1 MRTISLKRR
10 IKNNK
15 LYIYMDKMIEKVL
28 LQVKNEILTDE
39 TIKNINEYIY
49 EKTRVYIY
57 FFLFLY
63 TLIIFLLFVII
74 CKI

>member
-1 MRTISLKRR
+1 
-10 IKNNK
+10 
-15 LYIYMDKMIEKVL
+15 MDKMIEKVL

-49 EKTRVYIY
+49 ETTRVYIY